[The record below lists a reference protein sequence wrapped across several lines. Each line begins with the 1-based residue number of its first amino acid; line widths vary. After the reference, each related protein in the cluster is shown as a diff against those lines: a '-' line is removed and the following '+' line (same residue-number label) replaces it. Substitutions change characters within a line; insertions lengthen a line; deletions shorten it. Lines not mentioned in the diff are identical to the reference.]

1 MDNKKFWCAKSDP
14 VCQRPTVNNYTFYL
28 LDDCICE
35 NEHIKNLIGSKTE
48 NVESWTINGFNLGLG
63 HLNIMGMLH
72 LNVQKQDGDGLLI
85 VMEIVLGL

>member
-1 MDNKKFWCAKSDP
+1 M
-14 VCQRPTVNNYTFYL
+14 
-28 LDDCICE
+28 
-35 NEHIKNLIGSKTE
+35 IGSKTE

-72 LNVQKQDGDGLLI
+72 LNVQKQDGLLI